1 MELVQ
6 AQKGE
11 EQDCDHLLDFRDQD
25 FLPSLLFIFSRL
37 LTALP
42 SLSPCPLIQRI
53 FDLQLIFLPKVPL
66 EGLDYDLQGVIL
78 LHALSFQLS
87 VVLLH
92 DFLYLIGA
100 IVIVDTS
107 LACLL
112 LDLGQLINTCT
123 VNLPQLRL
131 IESAPFHVHGL
142 EVPT

>member
-1 MELVQ
+1 MH

-25 FLPSLLFIFSRL
+25 IMQLPFLLFIFSRL
-37 LTALP
+37 MTALP
-42 SLSPCPLIQRI
+42 SLSPCPLIHRI
-53 FDLQLIFLPKVPL
+53 FDLQLICLPEVPL
-66 EGLDYDLQGVIL
+66 EGLDYNLQGVIL

-87 VVLLH
+87 VVLIH
-92 DFLYLIGA
+92 DFLYLIGV

-107 LACLL
+107 WTCLL

-123 VNLPQLRL
+123 IDLPQLRL